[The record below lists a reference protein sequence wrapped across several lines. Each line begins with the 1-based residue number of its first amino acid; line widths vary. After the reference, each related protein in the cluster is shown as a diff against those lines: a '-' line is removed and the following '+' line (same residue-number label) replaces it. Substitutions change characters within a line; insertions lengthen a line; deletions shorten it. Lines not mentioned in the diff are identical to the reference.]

1 MRSFEKISFEQF
13 KNDVCDDKLS
23 YNKFK
28 LPNRSTKNSAGYDF
42 FSLFDFSLK
51 PGEIMKIP
59 TGIKVN
65 MENNDVLFLVVRS
78 SMGFKY
84 NVRMCNQVGVIDS
97 DYYNNSD
104 NEGHIWIKLKNEG
117 DKDFIVKNGDAICQ
131 GIFLNYLTVTNE
143 RDVKKIRNGGLGST
157 NGGKDER

>member
-13 KNDVCDDKLS
+13 KNDVCDDKLI

-157 NGGKDER
+157 NGGNNEK

>member
-13 KNDVCDDKLS
+13 KNDVCDDELI

-28 LPNRSTKNSAGYDF
+28 LHNRSTKNSAGYDF

-59 TGIKVN
+59 TGIKAN

>member
-13 KNDVCDDKLS
+13 KNDVCDDKLI

-59 TGIKVN
+59 TGIKAN

>member
-1 MRSFEKISFEQF
+1 MRCFEKISFEQF
-13 KNDVCDDKLS
+13 KNDVCDDELI

-59 TGIKVN
+59 TGLKAN

>member
-13 KNDVCDDKLS
+13 KNDVCDDKLI

-104 NEGHIWIKLKNEG
+104 NEGHIWIKLKNDG

>member
-13 KNDVCDDKLS
+13 KNDVCDDELI

-117 DKDFIVKNGDAICQ
+117 DKDFIVENGDAICQ
-131 GIFLNYLTVTNE
+131 GTFLNYLTVTNE

>member
-13 KNDVCDDKLS
+13 KNDVCDDKLI

-42 FSLFDFSLK
+42 FSLFDFSLN

>member
-13 KNDVCDDKLS
+13 KNDVCDDKLI

-143 RDVKKIRNGGLGST
+143 SDVKKIRNGGLGST

>member
-1 MRSFEKISFEQF
+1 MRCFEKISFEQF
-13 KNDVCDDKLS
+13 KNDVCDDELI

>member
-1 MRSFEKISFEQF
+1 MRSFEKISVEQF
-13 KNDVCDDKLS
+13 KNDVCDDKLI

-51 PGEIMKIP
+51 PSEIMKIP

>member
-13 KNDVCDDKLS
+13 KNDVCDDKLI

-117 DKDFIVKNGDAICQ
+117 DKYFIVKNGDAICQ

>member
-13 KNDVCDDKLS
+13 KNDVCDDKLI

-59 TGIKVN
+59 TGVKAN

-157 NGGKDER
+157 NGGNNER

>member
-13 KNDVCDDKLS
+13 KNDVCDDKLI

-51 PGEIMKIP
+51 SGEIMKIP
-59 TGIKVN
+59 TGIKSN

>member
-13 KNDVCDDKLS
+13 KNDVCDDKLI

-59 TGIKVN
+59 TGLKVN

>member
-1 MRSFEKISFEQF
+1 MRRFEKISFEQF
-13 KNDVCDDKLS
+13 KNDVCDDKLI

>member
-13 KNDVCDDKLS
+13 KNDVCDDKLI

-51 PGEIMKIP
+51 LGEIMKIP

>member
-13 KNDVCDDKLS
+13 KNDVCDDKLI

-157 NGGKDER
+157 NGGKDDR

>member
-13 KNDVCDDKLS
+13 KNDVCDDKLI